1 MYSAKI
7 KYVLVSRMLLLCLN
21 FLVPLRCAVE
31 RNAILPVYTID
42 LINHQIYHVQKAS
55 VVNRC
60 ISFKTPF
67 FFFFCFCFFFFVDKL
82 NVTSRENL
90 SSWSPTVRLKPAC
103 SATEAS

>member
-7 KYVLVSRMLLLCLN
+7 KYVLISRMLLLCLN

-67 FFFFCFCFFFFVDKL
+67 FFFLFVDKL